1 MNQRST
7 RAGLEPAESLDK
19 CATENP
25 TRTKSLL
32 AEILRM
38 EGSMAQINHNE
49 DEEEYV
55 LLDLDDVCV
64 RADIPAN
71 APYVLSGLNTAKPVL
86 VIGDLKL
93 IGEYQETVG
102 TCYIF
107 AEDGAPTM
115 TCSETKPSETNV
127 FKDKQFL
134 DSEQAPS
141 KQVKPM
147 ASLHKIL
154 KFKLVTEDQNEMAEG
169 ISEGSAAIYSLYESE
184 GDDASFPR
192 LIHVRGIQLFYSKKG
207 IPRTNIIATRDT
219 HVQHRERDLQ
229 SPPGFLIICCTSCL
243 LLYVPRQLL
252 VCGHIQPHK
261 KRKSTTLLPKLF
273 LAQLSV
279 ARKMFA
285 AGPC

>member
-1 MNQRST
+1 
-7 RAGLEPAESLDK
+7 
-19 CATENP
+19 
-25 TRTKSLL
+25 
-32 AEILRM
+32 M

-107 AEDGAPTM
+107 AEGDFECKFSIGNLTSHGFVDGAPTM

-169 ISEGSAAIYSLYESE
+169 VTT
-184 GDDASFPR
+184 SF
-192 LIHVRGIQLFYSKKG
+192 S
-207 IPRTNIIATRDT
+207 
-219 HVQHRERDLQ
+219 
-229 SPPGFLIICCTSCL
+229 
-243 LLYVPRQLL
+243 
-252 VCGHIQPHK
+252 
-261 KRKSTTLLPKLF
+261 
-273 LAQLSV
+273 
-279 ARKMFA
+279 
-285 AGPC
+285 